1 MAASSQPHHQPTSH
15 SDVDLAVARLR
26 ERSQAWAALALED
39 RLAYLRSAYRGTWAI
54 ARDLVADACRAKGLR
69 GAQAGEEWVAGIIP
83 QLRTMRILLDT
94 LEGIRRT
101 GRVPL
106 PENAV
111 RVRPDGQVT
120 IRVVPTDIYD
130 RVLYRGFTADI
141 WVDPAVTR
149 ADLEQHLGSFYTK
162 GVTPPAQVALVLG
175 AGNVASI
182 GPLDVIHKLFFEG
195 ATVLVKFSRVNEYL
209 GPHFERAW
217 ADLIADGFVRIVY
230 GGGADVGVYAAHLPD
245 VAQVHLTG
253 SGRTYDSVVWGSG
266 EEASTRKASGTPL
279 LDKPVSCEL
288 GNVSPVV
295 IVPGEWSDRALRL
308 RAEDV
313 ATQIVQND
321 GFNCNAA
328 RVLVM
333 AEGWPQR
340 EAFLGQVHRVLASLP
355 VRPAYYPDAETTY
368 DRFLAAHDR
377 VETFGRRTPGFL
389 PPALLVDLNPE
400 EDHLAF
406 REEAWCPMAATT
418 SLPGATPAEFLG
430 RAVSFCN
437 QRLSGTLNATV
448 IADGGSVRTLGP
460 AWDAALAGLRY
471 GTVAVNVWGAAGFVL
486 GPTPWGGFPGHTPTA
501 IGSGLGF
508 VHNARLVDRPQ
519 KGVVH
524 APFGLFPKPP
534 WFVTHRNAHRVLSRV
549 AALDADPHLWR
560 LPGIGLWDLLS

>member
-1 MAASSQPHHQPTSH
+1 MAASSQPHHQPTSRP
-15 SDVDLAVARLR
+15 DVDLAVSRLE
-26 ERSQAWAALALED
+26 ERSQAWAALSLED
-39 RLAYLRSAYRGTWAI
+39 RIAYLRSAYRGTWAE
-54 ARDLVADACRAKGLR
+54 APGLVADACAAKGLV
-69 GAQAGEEWVAGIIP
+69 GSQAGEEWVAGIIP

-106 PENAV
+106 PEGAV
-111 RVRPDGQVT
+111 AVRPDGQVT
-120 IRVVPTDIYD
+120 LRVVPVDLYD
-130 RVLYRGFTADI
+130 RVLYRGVTADI

-149 ADLEQHLGSFYTK
+149 ADLEQNLGSFYTK
-162 GVTPPAQVALVLG
+162 GVTPPAEVALVLG

-195 ATVLVKFSRVNEYL
+195 STVLVKFSRVNQYL
-209 GPHFERAW
+209 GPHFERAC
-217 ADLIADGFVRIVY
+217 ADLIADGFVRTVY
-230 GGGADVGVYAAHLPD
+230 GGGADIGVYAAHLPG

-253 SGRTYDSVVWGSG
+253 SGRTYDSVVWGPG
-266 EEASTRKASGTPL
+266 EEASARKAAGTPL

-295 IVPGEWSDRALRL
+295 IVPGEWSQRSLRL

-313 ATQIVQND
+313 ASQMVQND

-333 AEGWPQR
+333 AQSWPQR
-340 EAFLGQVHRVLASLP
+340 EAFLGHLRRVFASLP
-355 VRPAYYPDAETTY
+355 ARPAYYPNSEAAY
-368 DRFLAAHDR
+368 DRFLAAHER
-377 VETFGRRTPGFL
+377 AEVFGRRTPGFL
-389 PPALLVDLNPE
+389 PPALFVDLDPE

-418 SLPGATPAEFLG
+418 SLPGATPAEFLEM
-430 RAVSFCN
+430 AVAFCN
-437 QRLSGTLNATV
+437 ERLTGTLDATV
-448 IADGGSVRTLGP
+448 IADGRSVRALGP

-471 GTVAVNVWGAAGFVL
+471 GTVAVNIWAAAGFAL
-486 GPTPWGGFPGHTPTA
+486 GSTPWGAFPGHTPTA

-560 LPGIGLWDLLS
+560 LPGIGFWDLLS